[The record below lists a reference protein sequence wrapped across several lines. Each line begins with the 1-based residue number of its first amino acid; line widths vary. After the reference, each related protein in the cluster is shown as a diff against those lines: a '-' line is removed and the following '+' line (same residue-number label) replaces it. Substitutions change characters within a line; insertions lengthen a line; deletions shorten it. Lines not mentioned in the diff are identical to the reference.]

1 MNDTFKIGHYSDHKH
16 VTGCTVI
23 ICPENNVASCY
34 ISGSA
39 PGSREVSLLAPER
52 KIMSISAILLT
63 GGSAFGLGAA
73 EGVMNF
79 LEKKQLGYQTPYG
92 NIPIVPAAVIYDLN
106 IGNKSVRP
114 TAENAGYA
122 CKNAASSF
130 EDQGSIGAG
139 TGATV
144 GKWSGIEN
152 AMKGGLGIAESR
164 TDSTWIRC
172 VSIVNAVGDILN
184 QNGEIVAGS
193 YDRIKKKFNK
203 NNTKPVS
210 TNPGFG
216 ENTVLCV
223 VLTNARLSK
232 IQAYLLAQRAHHG
245 LIRAVYPANTSYDGD
260 ILFTVSSNEVET
272 EFETLAVKSADTV
285 QKSIING
292 VKTAKS
298 LGGFPCWH
306 DLEPE

>member
-1 MNDTFKIGHYSDHKH
+1 LNDTFKIGHYSDHKH

-193 YDRIKKKFNK
+193 YDMIKKKFNK
-203 NNTKPVS
+203 NITKPV
-210 TNPGFG
+210 
-216 ENTVLCV
+216 
-223 VLTNARLSK
+223 
-232 IQAYLLAQRAHHG
+232 
-245 LIRAVYPANTSYDGD
+245 
-260 ILFTVSSNEVET
+260 
-272 EFETLAVKSADTV
+272 
-285 QKSIING
+285 
-292 VKTAKS
+292 
-298 LGGFPCWH
+298 
-306 DLEPE
+306 